1 MWFEIG
7 MRYIDGLPYYPI
19 FDVML
24 VVFGLLMVATI
35 VLVNAYRKQKEQI
48 EELQNLVDYYYYN
61 ENLIK

>member
-35 VLVNAYRKQKEQI
+35 VLANAYRKQKEQI
-48 EELQNLVDYYYYN
+48 EELQNLVDYYYN
-61 ENLIK
+61 EDLIK